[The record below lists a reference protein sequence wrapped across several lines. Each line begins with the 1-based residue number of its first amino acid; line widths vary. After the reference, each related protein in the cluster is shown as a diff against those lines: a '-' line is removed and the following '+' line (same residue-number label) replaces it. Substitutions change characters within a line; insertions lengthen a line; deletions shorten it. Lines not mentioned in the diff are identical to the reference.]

1 MRVLI
6 SGASGLIGQALIRAL
21 VAAGHQPV
29 ALVRRAPREGEVQW
43 DPGQLFDPAKLA
55 NCDAVVHLA
64 GKNIAG
70 RWTEKFKQEVRESR
84 VQGTRT
90 LATAAAESYRRSGK
104 PGVFLSASAIGY
116 YGDRGEEL
124 LTESSPAGEG
134 FLAEVS
140 QQWEAATA
148 PASEAGVRVVNL
160 RIGVVLAHG
169 GGALPPLLLPFR
181 LGLGGRMGSGKQY
194 WSWIALDDVVG
205 AIQFAL
211 ENDSLRGP
219 VNLVSPQPA
228 RNQDFV
234 RALGEV
240 LHRPTIFPLPAWVA
254 RIALGEMADA
264 AILGSARVEP
274 AKLQAAGYRFVHR
287 DLRQAIRAAL
297 HDA

>member
-6 SGASGLIGQALIRAL
+6 SGASGLIGQALTRDL
-21 VAAGHQPV
+21 VAAGQQPV
-29 ALVRRAPREGEVQW
+29 ALVRGAPREGEVQW
-43 DPGQLFDPAKLA
+43 NPGETLDPAKLA
-55 NCDAVVHLA
+55 NCDAAVHLA

-70 RWTEKFKQEVRESR
+70 RWTEKFKQEVRDSR
-84 VQGTRT
+84 VHGTRT
-90 LATAAAESYRRSGK
+90 LATAATESYRRSGK
-104 PGVFLSASAIGY
+104 TGVFLSASAIGY

-219 VNLVSPQPA
+219 VNLVSPQPV
-228 RNQDFV
+228 RNQEFV
-234 RALGEV
+234 RTLGEV

-274 AKLQAAGYRFVHR
+274 AKLQAAGYRFVHP
-287 DLRQAIRAAL
+287 DLKEAIRAAL
-297 HDA
+297 HPA

>member
-1 MRVLI
+1 MPQVTE
-6 SGASGLIGQALIRAL
+6 
-21 VAAGHQPV
+21 PV

-43 DPGQLFDPAKLA
+43 SPGEPLDPAKLA
-55 NCDAVVHLA
+55 DCDAVVHLA

-70 RWTEKFKQEVRESR
+70 RWTEKFKQEVRDSR

-124 LTESSPAGEG
+124 LTESSPAGGG

-181 LGLGGRMGSGKQY
+181 LGLGGHMGSGEQY
-194 WSWIALDDVVG
+194 WSWIGLDDVVG

-211 ENDSLRGP
+211 ENGSLRGP
-219 VNLVSPQPA
+219 VNLVSPRPA
-228 RNQDFV
+228 RNQEFV

-240 LHRPTIFPLPAWVA
+240 LHRPTIFPLPAWWRA
-254 RIALGEMADA
+254 SL
-264 AILGSARVEP
+264 SARWQMPRFLARP
-274 AKLQAAGYRFVHR
+274 A
-287 DLRQAIRAAL
+287 
-297 HDA
+297 